1 MIIRKMRHSSVGM
14 LRFFFCPLL
23 LLLLLYKCLITC
35 AVYARVFICI
45 CLFCNYF
52 LFSSLLA
59 HSKPCTKWQES
70 KKNIKMNKSIW
81 ASCCCCGNW
90 RLLQLSHRWPN
101 TPAGPDRKIHILWWS
116 VCVCSWPNAK
126 QQKRMRKQELWD
138 TRSPPLTPIIKC
150 K

>member
-14 LRFFFCPLL
+14 LRFFFVRCFCYCFCINVWL
-23 LLLLLYKCLITC
+23 
-35 AVYARVFICI
+35 RVRCTRAYSFV
-45 CLFCNYF
+45 FV
-52 LFSSLLA
+52 SSAIIFYSPAYLRIQSRA
-59 HSKPCTKWQES
+59 QNGRRV

-126 QQKRMRKQELWD
+126 QQNEWGNKNYG
-138 TRSPPLTPIIKC
+138 TRVHRRWPQ
-150 K
+150 